1 MRLKFLHTPKP
12 RGYSYQPVF
21 YNPEQEKQTTDKK
34 ETEGSDRLRREMEA
48 RWRANRRKNRAST
61 IQLMVYLLII
71 IGVLYFIF
79 FVW

>member
-12 RGYSYQPVF
+12 RGYSYQPVY
-21 YNPEQEKQTTDKK
+21 YNPEQEKPTVEKK

-61 IQLMVYLLII
+61 IQLAVYLLII
-71 IGVLYFIF
+71 LAVLYFIF